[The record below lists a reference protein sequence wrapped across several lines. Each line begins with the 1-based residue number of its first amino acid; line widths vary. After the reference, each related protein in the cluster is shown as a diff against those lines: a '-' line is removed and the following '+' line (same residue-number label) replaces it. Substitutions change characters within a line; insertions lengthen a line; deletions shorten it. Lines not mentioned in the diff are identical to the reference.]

1 MSEQVQVGIIG
12 TSGWTDMMYLPS
24 LTSHSGASVAAIC
37 GRNRERAQEI
47 ADKYNV
53 PTVFTDYREMIE
65 KGDLD
70 ALVVATPDDLHYPMT
85 MAALDAGLHVLCE
98 KPMAN
103 NAKQAREMLE
113 KAEEADVKHMILF
126 FGRWMPH
133 YLYLH
138 HLIETG
144 YIGRPFHTHFS
155 TLMGFGRS
163 GDFHWTNDRR
173 RSHGSLAGLGS
184 HLIDMARWFLG
195 DVANVRASLSAFV
208 ERKGD
213 DGFSANDSALLLLEF
228 IDGAQATIQASNVAQ
243 VGDHITELHYSL
255 FGEKG
260 TLHADVNVSGV
271 EDGAVIRGVR
281 GDGEPW
287 QILPVP
293 EAYWGEVDRSDF
305 AKATVPGVFQ
315 KQAAGPRLFVD
326 AILED
331 KPISPSFYDGFK
343 VQQVIDA
350 ALQSAET
357 GRVVTIE
364 N

>member
-1 MSEQVQVGIIG
+1 MSEQVQVGIVG
-12 TSGWTDMMYLPS
+12 TSWWADMMFLPS
-24 LTSHSGASVAAIC
+24 LTSHPGASVAAIC
-37 GRNRERAQEI
+37 GRNRERAQI
-47 ADKYNV
+47 MADKYDV
-53 PTVFTDYREMIE
+53 PTIFTDYQEMIE
-65 KGDLD
+65 KGDLNS
-70 ALVVATPDDLHYPMT
+70 LVVAAPDDLHYPIT

-98 KPMAN
+98 KPMASD
-103 NAKQAREMLE
+103 AKQASVMLE
-113 KAEEADVKHMILF
+113 KAEEAGVKHMILF
-126 FGRWMPH
+126 TWRWMPH
-133 YLYLH
+133 FQYLH
-138 HLIETG
+138 DLTEEG

-155 TLMGFGRS
+155 FLMGAGRS

-173 RSHGSLAGLGS
+173 RSNGILAGLGS
-184 HLIDMARWFLG
+184 HMIDMARWFLG

-213 DGFSANDSALLLLEF
+213 DGFSANDSALLLLQF
-228 IDGAQATIQASNVAQ
+228 IDGAQATIQASSVAQ
-243 VGDHITELHYSL
+243 VGDHSYEQHLNL

-260 TLHADVNVSGV
+260 TLRTDVNFSGV

-305 AKATVPGVFQ
+305 AKDLVPGVFQ
-315 KQAAGPRLFVD
+315 KQAAGARLFVD

-331 KPISPSFYDGFK
+331 KPLSPSFYDGFK

-350 ALQSAET
+350 ALQSAKT

>member
-1 MSEQVQVGIIG
+1 MSEQVQVGIVG
-12 TSGWTDMMYLPS
+12 TSGWADTMHLPS
-24 LTSHSGASVAAIC
+24 LTSHPGASVAAIC
-37 GRNRERAQEI
+37 GRNRERAQEM

-53 PTVFTDYREMIE
+53 PAVFTDYREMIE

-70 ALVVATPDDLHYPMT
+70 ALVVVTPDDLHYPMT

-103 NAKQAREMLE
+103 SVKQAREMLE

-133 YLYLH
+133 YRYLH
-138 HLIETG
+138 HLIEDG
-144 YIGRPFHTHFS
+144 YIGCTFHTHFS
-155 TLMGFGRS
+155 LLMGFGRS
-163 GDFHWTNDRR
+163 GDFNWTNDRR
-173 RSHGSLAGLGS
+173 RSNGVLAGLGS
-184 HLIDMARWFLG
+184 HMIDMARWFLG

-208 ERKGD
+208 ERKED

-228 IDGAQATIQASNVAQ
+228 IDGAQAIIETSNVAQ
-243 VGDHITELHYSL
+243 VGDHIIEQHVNL

-260 TLHADVNVSGV
+260 TLRLVNNDSGV
-271 EDGAVIRGVR
+271 EAGVVVRGVR
-281 GDGEPW
+281 GDGEHW
-287 QILPVP
+287 QTFPVP

-305 AKATVPGVFQ
+305 AKAPVPAVFQ

-331 KPISPSFYDGFK
+331 KPLSPDFYDGFK
-343 VQQVIDA
+343 VQQIIDA

-357 GRVVTIE
+357 GRVVTIK